1 MYQRRC
7 GTPIRSR
14 TLSCQLSA
22 NGLLAGLDYENYRL
36 YEGNNQYSAPGDYG
50 DIAAPN
56 SDYNYSSLN
65 STLLMRWEY
74 LPGSTLYFVWTRS
87 RPEVDDTV
95 NDLNLSRD
103 FDRFFSAG
111 ASNIFLVKASY
122 WLNI

>member
-1 MYQRRC
+1 V
-7 GTPIRSR
+7 
-14 TLSCQLSA
+14 LS
-22 NGLLAGLDYENYRL
+22 
-36 YEGNNQYSAPGDYG
+36 GDVEV
-50 DIAAPN
+50 PN

-65 STLLMRWEY
+65 STLVMRWEY
-74 LPGSTLYFVWTRS
+74 LSGSTLYFVWTRS